1 MSVKKSAIISIVGKP
16 NVGKSTLLNQLVGA
30 KIAIVS
36 SKPQT
41 TRTRITG
48 VLTKGDCQFVFLDT
62 PGLHKPRSRLG
73 DYMVKVVNDTVTDVD
88 IAALVV
94 DPTAHIG
101 PAEQELIARMKQYHM
116 PSVLI
121 INKIDT
127 VKHEDLLAVIAAYSQ
142 AHEWDAVVP
151 LSAKTGENC
160 DILFEEFAKF
170 AIEGPQLFPDDMLCD
185 QPERQL
191 VAEMIREKMLL
202 LLDREVPHGTAVAVE
217 RMRERDDG
225 LIEIDAT
232 IYCEKKSHKGIIIGK
247 GGSMLKK
254 IGAQARAD
262 IEELLDARV
271 FLQLWVKVK
280 EDWRNNQYQMR
291 NFGYEDE

>member
-1 MSVKKSAIISIVGKP
+1 MSVTKSAIISIVGKP

-30 KIAIVS
+30 KVAIVS
-36 SKPQT
+36 KKPQT

-48 VLTKGDCQFVFLDT
+48 VLTKDDCQFVFLDT

-94 DPTAHIG
+94 DPVPRIG

-127 VKHEDLLAVIAAYSQ
+127 VKNEDLLAVIAAYSQ
-142 AHEWDAVVP
+142 EHEWDAVVP

-160 DILFEEFAKF
+160 DILFEEFSRF

-191 VAEMIREKMLL
+191 VAEIVREKMLG

-225 LIEIDAT
+225 LIEINAT

-247 GGSMLKK
+247 SGSMLKK

-262 IEELLDARV
+262 IEELLGTRV
-271 FLQLWVKVK
+271 FLELWVKVK

>member
-1 MSVKKSAIISIVGKP
+1 MNIKKSAIISIVGKP
-16 NVGKSTLLNQLVGA
+16 NVGKSTLLNQLVGT

-36 SKPQT
+36 NKPQT

-48 VLTKGDCQFVFLDT
+48 VITKGNCQFVFQDT

-73 DYMVKVVNDTVTDVD
+73 DYMVKVINDTVTDVD

-94 DPTAHIG
+94 DPVPHIG
-101 PAEQELIARMKQYHM
+101 PAEQELIDRIKEYHM
-116 PSVLI
+116 PSVLV

-127 VKHEDLLAVIAAYSQ
+127 VKHEDLLAVIAQYSQ
-142 AHEWDAVVP
+142 AHKWDAVVP

-160 DILFEEFAKF
+160 GILFEEFEKF

-191 VAEMIREKMLL
+191 VAEIIREKMLL
-202 LLDREVPHGTAVAVE
+202 NLDREVPHGTAVAVE
-217 RMRERDDG
+217 QMHERDNN
-225 LIEIDAT
+225 LIDIAAT

-247 GGSMLKK
+247 NGSMLKQ
-254 IGAQARAD
+254 IGAQARTD
-262 IEELLDARV
+262 IEALLDARV
-271 FLQLWVKVK
+271 YLQLWVKVK
-280 EDWRNNQYQMR
+280 EGWRNNQYQMR
-291 NFGYEDE
+291 NFGYENE

>member
-1 MSVKKSAIISIVGKP
+1 MSVTKSAIISIVGRP
-16 NVGKSTLLNQLVGA
+16 NVGKSTLLNKLVGA

-36 SKPQT
+36 NKPQT

-48 VLTKGDCQFVFLDT
+48 VVSRGNCQFIFQDT

-73 DYMVKVVNDTVTDVD
+73 DYMVKVVRDTVSDVD

-94 DPTAHIG
+94 EPTPKIG
-101 PAEQELIARMKQYHM
+101 PAEQELIDRMKEFHM
-116 PSVLI
+116 PSILI

-127 VKHEDLLAVIAAYSQ
+127 VKNEDLLAVIAAYSQ
-142 AHEWDAVVP
+142 VHDFDAVVP
-151 LSAKTGENC
+151 VSAVNETNL
-160 DILFEEFAKF
+160 DILFEEFEKF

-191 VAEMIREKMLL
+191 AAEIVREKMLL
-202 LLDREVPHGTAVAVE
+202 LLDKEVPHGTAVAVE
-217 RMRERDDG
+217 RMKERVYG
-225 LIEIDAT
+225 LVEINAT

-247 GGSMLKK
+247 QGAMLKK
-254 IGAQARAD
+254 IGAQARVD
-262 IEELLDARV
+262 IEELLDTRV

>member
-16 NVGKSTLLNQLVGA
+16 NVGKSTLLNRLVGT

-36 SKPQT
+36 NKPQT

-48 VLTKGDCQFVFLDT
+48 VVTKGDCQFVFQDT

-88 IAALVV
+88 IAAMVV
-94 DPTAHIG
+94 DPVPHIG
-101 PAEQELIARMKQYHM
+101 PAEQELMERMKQYRM
-116 PSVLI
+116 PSVLV

-127 VKHEDLLAVIAAYSQ
+127 VKNEDLLAVIAAYSE
-142 AHEWDAVVP
+142 AHTWDAVVP

-160 DILFEEFAKF
+160 DILFEEFEKF

-191 VAEMIREKMLL
+191 VAEIIREKMLRNL
-202 LLDREVPHGTAVAVE
+202 EREVPHGTAVAVE
-217 RMRERDDG
+217 QMRERDDG
-225 LIEIDAT
+225 LMNIAAT
-232 IYCEKKSHKGIIIGK
+232 IYCEKNSHKGIIIGK
-247 GGSMLKK
+247 QGAMLRT
-254 IGAQARAD
+254 IGAEARRD
-262 IEELLDARV
+262 IENLLGTRV
-271 FLQLWVKVK
+271 NLQLWVKVR
-280 EDWRNNQYQMR
+280 EDWRNRMDDLR
-291 NFGYEDE
+291 TLGYEDM

>member
-16 NVGKSTLLNQLVGA
+16 NVGKSTLLNRLVGT

-36 SKPQT
+36 NKPQT

-48 VLTKGDCQFVFLDT
+48 VVTKGDCQFVFQDT

-88 IAALVV
+88 IAAMVV
-94 DPTAHIG
+94 DPVPHIG
-101 PAEQELIARMKQYHM
+101 PAEQELMERMKQYRM
-116 PSVLI
+116 PSVLV

-127 VKHEDLLAVIAAYSQ
+127 VKNEDLLAVIAAYSE
-142 AHEWDAVVP
+142 AHTWDAVVP

-160 DILFEEFAKF
+160 DILFEEFEKF

-191 VAEMIREKMLL
+191 VAEIIREKMLRNL
-202 LLDREVPHGTAVAVE
+202 EREVPHGTAVAVE
-217 RMRERDDG
+217 QMRERDDG
-225 LIEIDAT
+225 LMNIAAT
-232 IYCEKKSHKGIIIGK
+232 IYCEKNSHKGIIIGK
-247 GGSMLKK
+247 QGAMLRK
-254 IGAQARAD
+254 IGAEARKD
-262 IEELLDARV
+262 IEKLLDTRV
-271 FLQLWVKVK
+271 YLQLWVKVK
-280 EDWRNNQYQMR
+280 EGWRNNQYQMR
-291 NFGYEDE
+291 NFGYENE

>member
-142 AHEWDAVVP
+142 AHDWDAVVP

>member
-1 MSVKKSAIISIVGKP
+1 MSVTKSAIVSIVGRP
-16 NVGKSTLLNQLVGA
+16 NVGKSTLLNQLIGA
-30 KIAIVS
+30 KVAIVS
-36 SKPQT
+36 NKPQT

-48 VLTKGDCQFVFLDT
+48 VLTRGNCQFIFQDT

-73 DYMVKVVNDTVTDVD
+73 DYMVKIVRDTVSDVD

-94 DPTAHIG
+94 EPTPLIG
-101 PAEQELIARMKQYHM
+101 PAEEELIARIKEFHM

-127 VKHEDLLAVIAAYSQ
+127 VEKDKLLAVIAAYAQ
-142 AHEWDAVVP
+142 KHEFDAVVP
-151 LSAKTGENC
+151 ISAKNGENT
-160 DILFEEFAKF
+160 DILLDEFEKF
-170 AIEGPQLFPDDMLCD
+170 ALEGPQLFPDDMLCD

-191 VAEMIREKMLL
+191 AAEIIREKMLL
-202 LLDREVPHGTAVAVE
+202 LLDKEVPHGTAVAIE
-217 RMRERDDG
+217 RMKERDDG
-225 LIEIDAT
+225 LMEISAT

-247 GGSMLKK
+247 GGAMLKK
-254 IGAQARAD
+254 IGAQARVD
-262 IEELLDARV
+262 IQELLDTKV
-271 FLQLWVKVK
+271 FLELWVKVK

>member
-1 MSVKKSAIISIVGKP
+1 MSVTKSAIISSVGRP
-16 NVGKSTLLNQLVGA
+16 NVGKSTLLNKLVGA

-36 SKPQT
+36 NKPQT

-48 VLTKGDCQFVFLDT
+48 VVSRGNCQFIFQDT

-73 DYMVKVVNDTVTDVD
+73 DYMVKVVRDTVSDVD

-94 DPTAHIG
+94 EPTPKIG
-101 PAEQELIARMKQYHM
+101 PAEQELIDRMKEFHM
-116 PSVLI
+116 PSILI

-127 VKHEDLLAVIAAYSQ
+127 VKNEDLLAVIAAYSQ
-142 AHEWDAVVP
+142 VHDFDAVVP
-151 LSAKTGENC
+151 VSAVNETNL
-160 DILFEEFAKF
+160 DILFEEFEKF

-191 VAEMIREKMLL
+191 AAEIVREKMLL
-202 LLDREVPHGTAVAVE
+202 LLDKEVPHGTAVAVE
-217 RMRERDDG
+217 RMKEREDG
-225 LIEIDAT
+225 LVEINAT

-247 GGSMLKK
+247 QGAMLKK
-254 IGAQARAD
+254 IGAQARVD
-262 IEELLDARV
+262 IEELLDTRV

>member
-1 MSVKKSAIISIVGKP
+1 MSVTKSAIISIVGKP
-16 NVGKSTLLNQLVGA
+16 NVGKSTLLNQVVGS

-36 SKPQT
+36 NKPQT

-48 VLTKGDCQFVFLDT
+48 VLTRGDCQFVFQDT

-94 DPTAHIG
+94 DPVPHVG
-101 PAEQELIARMKQYHM
+101 PAEQELIARMKQYNM

-127 VKHEDLLAVIAAYSQ
+127 VKNEDLLAVIAAYSSM
-142 AHEWDAVVP
+142 HDWDAVVP
-151 LSAKTGENC
+151 ISAKTGENC
-160 DILFEEFAKF
+160 EILFDEFEKF

-191 VAEMIREKMLL
+191 VAEIVREKMLGL
-202 LLDREVPHGTAVAVE
+202 LEREVPHGTAVAVE
-217 RMRERDDG
+217 RMREREDG
-225 LIEIDAT
+225 LMEISAT

-247 GGSMLKK
+247 KGAMLKK
-254 IGAQARAD
+254 IGAQARVD
-262 IEELLDARV
+262 IEELLGTRV
-271 FLQLWVKVK
+271 FLELWVKVK

>member
-1 MSVKKSAIISIVGKP
+1 MSVTKSAIVSIVGRP
-16 NVGKSTLLNQLVGA
+16 NVGKSTLLNQLIGA

-36 SKPQT
+36 NKPQT

-48 VLTKGDCQFVFLDT
+48 VLTRGSCQFIFQDT

-73 DYMVKVVNDTVTDVD
+73 DYMVKIVRDTVSDVD

-94 DPTAHIG
+94 EPTPSIG
-101 PAEQELIARMKQYHM
+101 SAEEELIARMEEFHM

-127 VKHEDLLAVIAAYSQ
+127 VEKDKLLAVIAAYSQ
-142 AHEWDAVVP
+142 RHEFDAVVP
-151 LSAKTGENC
+151 ISAKNGENT
-160 DILFEEFAKF
+160 DILLDEFEKF
-170 AIEGPQLFPDDMLCD
+170 ALEGPQLFPDDMLCD

-191 VAEMIREKMLL
+191 AAEIIREKMLL
-202 LLDREVPHGTAVAVE
+202 LLDKEVPHGTAVAIE
-217 RMRERDDG
+217 RMKERDDG
-225 LIEIDAT
+225 LMEISAT
-232 IYCEKKSHKGIIIGK
+232 IYCEKRSHKGIIIGK
-247 GGSMLKK
+247 GGAMLKK
-254 IGAQARAD
+254 IGAQARMD
-262 IEELLDARV
+262 IQELLDTKV
-271 FLQLWVKVK
+271 FLELWVKVK

>member
-16 NVGKSTLLNQLVGA
+16 NVGKSTLLNRLVGT

-36 SKPQT
+36 NKPQT

-48 VLTKGDCQFVFLDT
+48 VVTKGDCQFVFQDT

-88 IAALVV
+88 IAAMVV
-94 DPTAHIG
+94 DPVPHIG
-101 PAEQELIARMKQYHM
+101 PAEQELMERMKQYRM
-116 PSVLI
+116 PSVLV

-127 VKHEDLLAVIAAYSQ
+127 VKNEDLLAVIAAYSE
-142 AHEWDAVVP
+142 AHTWDAVVP

-160 DILFEEFAKF
+160 DILFEEFEKF

-191 VAEMIREKMLL
+191 VAEIIREKMLRNL
-202 LLDREVPHGTAVAVE
+202 EREVPHGTAVAVE
-217 RMRERDDG
+217 QMREREDG
-225 LIEIDAT
+225 LMNIAAT
-232 IYCEKKSHKGIIIGK
+232 IYCEKNSHKGIIIGK
-247 GGSMLKK
+247 QGAMLRK
-254 IGAQARAD
+254 IGSEARVD
-262 IEELLDARV
+262 IEKLMGTKIMLR
-271 FLQLWVKVK
+271 LWVKVR
-280 EDWRNNQYQMR
+280 EDWRNRMDDLR
-291 NFGYEDE
+291 TLGYESN

>member
-16 NVGKSTLLNQLVGA
+16 NVGKSTLLNRLVGT

-36 SKPQT
+36 NKPQT

-48 VLTKGDCQFVFLDT
+48 VVTKGDCQFVFQDT

-88 IAALVV
+88 IAAMVV
-94 DPTAHIG
+94 DPVPHIG
-101 PAEQELIARMKQYHM
+101 PAEQELMERMKQYRM
-116 PSVLI
+116 PSVLV

-127 VKHEDLLAVIAAYSQ
+127 VKNEDLLAVIAAYSE
-142 AHEWDAVVP
+142 AHTWDAVVP

-160 DILFEEFAKF
+160 DILFEEFEKF

-191 VAEMIREKMLL
+191 VAEIIREKMLRNL
-202 LLDREVPHGTAVAVE
+202 EREVPHGTAVAVE
-217 RMRERDDG
+217 QMRERDDG
-225 LIEIDAT
+225 LMNIAAT
-232 IYCEKKSHKGIIIGK
+232 IYCEKNSHKGIIIGK
-247 GGSMLKK
+247 QGTMLRK
-254 IGAQARAD
+254 IGAEARKD
-262 IEELLDARV
+262 IEELLDTRV
-271 FLQLWVKVK
+271 YLQLWVKVK
-280 EDWRNNQYQMR
+280 EGWRNNQYQMR
-291 NFGYEDE
+291 NFGYENE

>member
-16 NVGKSTLLNQLVGA
+16 NVGKSTLLNRLVGT

-36 SKPQT
+36 NKPQT

-48 VLTKGDCQFVFLDT
+48 VVTKRDCQFVFQDT

-88 IAALVV
+88 IAAMVV
-94 DPTAHIG
+94 DPVPHIG
-101 PAEQELIARMKQYHM
+101 PAEQELMERMKQYRM
-116 PSVLI
+116 PSVLV

-127 VKHEDLLAVIAAYSQ
+127 VKNEDLLAVIAAYSE
-142 AHEWDAVVP
+142 AHTWDAVVP

-160 DILFEEFAKF
+160 DILFEEFEKF

-191 VAEMIREKMLL
+191 VAEIIREKMLRNL
-202 LLDREVPHGTAVAVE
+202 EREVPHGTAVAVE
-217 RMRERDDG
+217 QMRERDDG
-225 LIEIDAT
+225 LMNIAAT
-232 IYCEKKSHKGIIIGK
+232 IYCEKNSHKGIIIGK
-247 GGSMLKK
+247 QGAMLRK
-254 IGAQARAD
+254 IGAEARKD
-262 IEELLDARV
+262 IEELLDTRV
-271 FLQLWVKVK
+271 YLQLWVKVK
-280 EDWRNNQYQMR
+280 EGWRNNQYQMR
-291 NFGYEDE
+291 NFGYENE

>member
-1 MSVKKSAIISIVGKP
+1 MSVTKSAIISIVGRP
-16 NVGKSTLLNQLVGA
+16 NVGKSTLLNKLVGA

-36 SKPQT
+36 NKPQT

-48 VLTKGDCQFVFLDT
+48 VVSRGNCQFIFQDT

-73 DYMVKVVNDTVTDVD
+73 DYMVKVVRDTVSDVD

-94 DPTAHIG
+94 EPTPKIG
-101 PAEQELIARMKQYHM
+101 PAEQELIDRMKEFHM
-116 PSVLI
+116 PSILI

-127 VKHEDLLAVIAAYSQ
+127 VKNEDLLAVIAAYSQ
-142 AHEWDAVVP
+142 AHTFDAVVP
-151 LSAKTGENC
+151 VSAVNETNL
-160 DILFEEFAKF
+160 DILFEEFEKF

-191 VAEMIREKMLL
+191 AAEIVREKMLL
-202 LLDREVPHGTAVAVE
+202 LLDKEVPHGTAVAVE
-217 RMRERDDG
+217 RMKEREDG
-225 LIEIDAT
+225 LVEINAT
-232 IYCEKKSHKGIIIGK
+232 IYWEKKSHKGIIIGK
-247 GGSMLKK
+247 QGAMLKK
-254 IGAQARAD
+254 IGAQARVD
-262 IEELLDARV
+262 IEELLDTRV

>member
-1 MSVKKSAIISIVGKP
+1 MSVTKSAIISIVGRP
-16 NVGKSTLLNQLVGA
+16 NVGKSTLLNKLVGA

-36 SKPQT
+36 NKPQT

-48 VLTKGDCQFVFLDT
+48 VVSRGNCQFIFQDT

-73 DYMVKVVNDTVTDVD
+73 DYMVKVVRDTVSDVD

-94 DPTAHIG
+94 EPTPKIG
-101 PAEQELIARMKQYHM
+101 PAEQELIDRMKEFHM
-116 PSVLI
+116 PSILI

-127 VKHEDLLAVIAAYSQ
+127 VKNEDLLAVIAAYSQ
-142 AHEWDAVVP
+142 VHAFDAVVP
-151 LSAKTGENC
+151 VSAVNETNL
-160 DILFEEFAKF
+160 DILFEEFEKF

-191 VAEMIREKMLL
+191 AAEIVREKMLL
-202 LLDREVPHGTAVAVE
+202 LLDKEVPHGTAVAVE
-217 RMRERDDG
+217 RMKEREDG
-225 LIEIDAT
+225 LVEINAT

-247 GGSMLKK
+247 QGAMLKK
-254 IGAQARAD
+254 IGAQARVD
-262 IEELLDARV
+262 IEELLDTRV

>member
-16 NVGKSTLLNQLVGA
+16 NVGKSTLLNRLVGT

-36 SKPQT
+36 NKPQT

-48 VLTKGDCQFVFLDT
+48 VVTKGDCQFVFQDT

-88 IAALVV
+88 IAAMVV
-94 DPTAHIG
+94 DPVPHIG
-101 PAEQELIARMKQYHM
+101 PAEQELMERMKQYRM
-116 PSVLI
+116 PSVLV

-127 VKHEDLLAVIAAYSQ
+127 VKNEDLLAVIAAYSE
-142 AHEWDAVVP
+142 AHTWDAVVP

-160 DILFEEFAKF
+160 DILFEEFEKF

-191 VAEMIREKMLL
+191 VAEIIREKMLRNL
-202 LLDREVPHGTAVAVE
+202 EREVPHGTAVAVE
-217 RMRERDDG
+217 QMRERDDG
-225 LIEIDAT
+225 LMNIAAT
-232 IYCEKKSHKGIIIGK
+232 IYCEKNSHKGIIIGK
-247 GGSMLKK
+247 QGAMLRK
-254 IGAQARAD
+254 IGAEARKD
-262 IEELLDARV
+262 IEELLDTRV
-271 FLQLWVKVK
+271 YLQRWVKVK
-280 EDWRNNQYQMR
+280 EGWRNNQYQMR
-291 NFGYEDE
+291 NFGYENE

>member
-16 NVGKSTLLNQLVGA
+16 NVGKSTLLNRLVGT

-36 SKPQT
+36 NKPQT

-48 VLTKGDCQFVFLDT
+48 VVTKGDCQFVFQDT

-88 IAALVV
+88 IAAMVV
-94 DPTAHIG
+94 DPVPHIG
-101 PAEQELIARMKQYHM
+101 PAEQELMERMKQYGM
-116 PSVLI
+116 PSVLV

-127 VKHEDLLAVIAAYSQ
+127 VKNEDLLAVIAAYSE
-142 AHEWDAVVP
+142 AHTWDAVVP

-160 DILFEEFAKF
+160 DILFEEFEKF

-191 VAEMIREKMLL
+191 VAEIIREKMLRNL
-202 LLDREVPHGTAVAVE
+202 EREVPHGTAVAVE
-217 RMRERDDG
+217 QMRERDDG
-225 LIEIDAT
+225 LMNIAAT
-232 IYCEKKSHKGIIIGK
+232 IYCEKNSHKGIIIGK
-247 GGSMLKK
+247 QGAMLRK
-254 IGAQARAD
+254 IGAEARKD
-262 IEELLDARV
+262 IEELLDTRV
-271 FLQLWVKVK
+271 YLQLWVKVK
-280 EDWRNNQYQMR
+280 EGWRNNQYQMR
-291 NFGYEDE
+291 NFGYENE

>member
-1 MSVKKSAIISIVGKP
+1 MSVTKSAIISIVGRP
-16 NVGKSTLLNQLVGA
+16 NVGKSTLLNKLVGA

-36 SKPQT
+36 NKPQT

-48 VLTKGDCQFVFLDT
+48 VVSRGNCQFIFQDT

-73 DYMVKVVNDTVTDVD
+73 DYMVKVVRDTVSDVD

-94 DPTAHIG
+94 EPTPKIG
-101 PAEQELIARMKQYHM
+101 PAEQELIDRMKEFHM
-116 PSVLI
+116 PSILI

-127 VKHEDLLAVIAAYSQ
+127 VKNEDLLAVIAAYSQ
-142 AHEWDAVVP
+142 VHDFDAVVP
-151 LSAKTGENC
+151 VSAVNETNL
-160 DILFEEFAKF
+160 DILFEEFEKF

-191 VAEMIREKMLL
+191 AAEIVREKMLL
-202 LLDREVPHGTAVAVE
+202 LLDKEVPHGTAVAVE
-217 RMRERDDG
+217 RMKEREDG
-225 LIEIDAT
+225 LVEINAT

-247 GGSMLKK
+247 QGAMLKK
-254 IGAQARAD
+254 IGAQARVD
-262 IEELLDARV
+262 IEELLDTRV
-271 FLQLWVKVK
+271 VLQLWVKVK

>member
-1 MSVKKSAIISIVGKP
+1 MSVTKSAIISIVGKP

-36 SKPQT
+36 NKPQT

-48 VLTKGDCQFVFLDT
+48 VLTKDDCQFVFLDT

-94 DPTAHIG
+94 DPVPRIG

-127 VKHEDLLAVIAAYSQ
+127 VKNEDLLAVIAAYSQ

-170 AIEGPQLFPDDMLCD
+170 AIEGPQLFQDDMLCD

-191 VAEMIREKMLL
+191 VAEIVCEKMLGL
-202 LLDREVPHGTAVAVE
+202 LGREVPHGTAVAVE

-225 LIEIDAT
+225 LIEINAT

-247 GGSMLKK
+247 SGSMLKK

-271 FLQLWVKVK
+271 FLELWVKVK

>member
-16 NVGKSTLLNQLVGA
+16 NVGKSTLLNRLVGT

-36 SKPQT
+36 NKPQT

-48 VLTKGDCQFVFLDT
+48 VVTKGDCQFVFQDT

-88 IAALVV
+88 IAAMVV
-94 DPTAHIG
+94 DPVPHIG
-101 PAEQELIARMKQYHM
+101 PAEQELMERMKQYRM
-116 PSVLI
+116 PSVLV

-127 VKHEDLLAVIAAYSQ
+127 VKNEDLLAVIAAYSE
-142 AHEWDAVVP
+142 AHTWDAVVP

-160 DILFEEFAKF
+160 DILFEEFEKF

-191 VAEMIREKMLL
+191 VAEIIREKMLRNL
-202 LLDREVPHGTAVAVE
+202 EREVPHGTAVAVE
-217 RMRERDDG
+217 QMRERDDG
-225 LIEIDAT
+225 LMNIAAT
-232 IYCEKKSHKGIIIGK
+232 IYCEKNSHKGIIIGK
-247 GGSMLKK
+247 QGAMLRK
-254 IGAQARAD
+254 IGAEARKD
-262 IEELLDARV
+262 IEELLDTRV
-271 FLQLWVKVK
+271 YLQLWVKVK
-280 EDWRNNQYQMR
+280 EGWRKIGR
-291 NFGYEDE
+291 AHV

>member
-16 NVGKSTLLNQLVGA
+16 NVGKSTLLNRLVGT

-36 SKPQT
+36 NKPQT

-48 VLTKGDCQFVFLDT
+48 VVTKGDCQFVFQDT

-88 IAALVV
+88 IAAMVV
-94 DPTAHIG
+94 DPVPHIG
-101 PAEQELIARMKQYHM
+101 PAEQELMERMKQYRM
-116 PSVLI
+116 PSVLV

-127 VKHEDLLAVIAAYSQ
+127 VKNEDLLAVIAAYSE
-142 AHEWDAVVP
+142 AHTWDAVVP

-160 DILFEEFAKF
+160 DILFEEFEKF

-191 VAEMIREKMLL
+191 VAEIIREKMLRNL
-202 LLDREVPHGTAVAVE
+202 EREVPHGTAVAVE
-217 RMRERDDG
+217 QMRERDDG
-225 LIEIDAT
+225 LMNIAAT
-232 IYCEKKSHKGIIIGK
+232 IYCEKNSHKGIIIGK
-247 GGSMLKK
+247 QGAMLRT
-254 IGAQARAD
+254 IGAEARRD
-262 IEELLDARV
+262 IENLLGTKV
-271 FLQLWVKVK
+271 NLQLWVKVR
-280 EDWRNNQYQMR
+280 EDWRNRMDDLR
-291 NFGYEDE
+291 TLGYESN

>member
-1 MSVKKSAIISIVGKP
+1 MSVKKSAIISIVGRP
-16 NVGKSTLLNQLVGA
+16 NVGKSTLLNRLVGA

-36 SKPQT
+36 NKPQT

-73 DYMVKVVNDTVTDVD
+73 DYMVKIVNDTVTDVD
-88 IAALVV
+88 IAAMVV
-94 DPTAHIG
+94 DPVPRIG
-101 PAEQELIARMKQYHM
+101 PAEQELIARIRQFHM
-116 PSVLI
+116 PAVLI

-160 DILFEEFAKF
+160 DILFEECARF
-170 AIEGPQLFPDDMLCD
+170 AIEGPQLFPDDMLSD

-191 VAEMIREKMLL
+191 VAEIVREKMLG

-217 RMRERDDG
+217 RMREREDG
-225 LIEIDAT
+225 LMEISAT

-247 GGSMLKK
+247 SGSMLKK

-262 IEELLDARV
+262 IEELLEDRV
-271 FLQLWVKVK
+271 FLELWVKVR

-291 NFGYEDE
+291 NFGYENE

>member
-1 MSVKKSAIISIVGKP
+1 MSVTKSAIISIVGRP
-16 NVGKSTLLNQLVGA
+16 NVGKSTLLNKLVGA

-36 SKPQT
+36 NKPQT

-48 VLTKGDCQFVFLDT
+48 VVSRGNCQFIFQDT

-73 DYMVKVVNDTVTDVD
+73 DYMVKVVRDTVSDVD

-94 DPTAHIG
+94 EPTPKIG
-101 PAEQELIARMKQYHM
+101 PAEQELIDRMKEFHM
-116 PSVLI
+116 PSILI

-127 VKHEDLLAVIAAYSQ
+127 VKNEDLLAVIAAYSQ
-142 AHEWDAVVP
+142 AHAFDAVVP
-151 LSAKTGENC
+151 VSAVNETNL
-160 DILFEEFAKF
+160 DILFEEFEKF

-191 VAEMIREKMLL
+191 AAEIVREKMLL
-202 LLDREVPHGTAVAVE
+202 LLDKEVPHGTAVAVE
-217 RMRERDDG
+217 RMKEREDG
-225 LIEIDAT
+225 LVEINAT

-247 GGSMLKK
+247 QGAMLKK
-254 IGAQARAD
+254 IGAQARVD
-262 IEELLDARV
+262 IEELLDTRV

-280 EDWRNNQYQMR
+280 EDWRNTQYQMR

>member
-16 NVGKSTLLNQLVGA
+16 NVGKSTLLNRLVGT

-36 SKPQT
+36 NKPQT

-48 VLTKGDCQFVFLDT
+48 VVTKGDCQFVFQDT

-88 IAALVV
+88 IAAMVV
-94 DPTAHIG
+94 DPVPHIG
-101 PAEQELIARMKQYHM
+101 PAEQELMERMKQYRM
-116 PSVLI
+116 PSVLV

-127 VKHEDLLAVIAAYSQ
+127 VKNEDLLAVIAAYSE
-142 AHEWDAVVP
+142 AHTWDAVVP

-160 DILFEEFAKF
+160 DILFEEFEKF

-191 VAEMIREKMLL
+191 VAEIIREKMLRNL
-202 LLDREVPHGTAVAVE
+202 EREVPHGTAVAVE
-217 RMRERDDG
+217 QMRERDDG
-225 LIEIDAT
+225 LMNIAAT
-232 IYCEKKSHKGIIIGK
+232 IYCEKNSHKGIIIVKQGA
-247 GGSMLKK
+247 MLRK
-254 IGAQARAD
+254 IGAEARKD
-262 IEELLDARV
+262 IEELLDTRV
-271 FLQLWVKVK
+271 YLQLWVKVK
-280 EDWRNNQYQMR
+280 EGWRNNQYQMR
-291 NFGYEDE
+291 NFGYENE

>member
-1 MSVKKSAIISIVGKP
+1 MSVTKSAIISIVGRP
-16 NVGKSTLLNQLVGA
+16 NVGKSTLLNKLVGA

-36 SKPQT
+36 NRPRT
-41 TRTRITG
+41 TRPRSTG
-48 VLTKGDCQFVFLDT
+48 VVSRGNRQFIFQDT

-73 DYMVKVVNDTVTDVD
+73 DYMVKVVRDTVSDVD

-94 DPTAHIG
+94 EPTPKIG
-101 PAEQELIARMKQYHM
+101 PAEQELIDRMKEFHM
-116 PSVLI
+116 PSILI

-127 VKHEDLLAVIAAYSQ
+127 VKNEDLLAVIAAYSQ
-142 AHEWDAVVP
+142 VHDFDAVVP
-151 LSAKTGENC
+151 VSAVNETNL
-160 DILFEEFAKF
+160 DILFEEFEKF

-191 VAEMIREKMLL
+191 AAEIVREKMLL
-202 LLDREVPHGTAVAVE
+202 LLDKEVPHGTAVAVE
-217 RMRERDDG
+217 RMKEREDG
-225 LIEIDAT
+225 LVEINAT

-247 GGSMLKK
+247 QGAMLKK
-254 IGAQARAD
+254 IGAQARVD
-262 IEELLDARV
+262 IEELLDTRV